1 MNKDAVPEMFIISV
15 GASAPWSEE
24 RVVRLQLRLFLHLT
38 SKELNCTPNL
48 GSFSPVLVAGY
59 YPDLAGSS

>member
-1 MNKDAVPEMFIISV
+1 MNKDAVSEPVIASV

-24 RVVRLQLRLFLHLT
+24 RIVCLQLRLFLHLT
-38 SKELNCTPNL
+38 SKELNCTLNL
-48 GSFSPVLVAGY
+48 GSFSSVLVAEC